1 MRAARILV
9 VDDDPWIQRRVAS
22 TLGQRGHQV
31 SLAGDA
37 QAALAVATKLRPD
50 LIVTVASLPTIDGWP
65 WWQRLRASPAAADTP
80 ILFLRSVLDATTEI
94 EGLGPRDANLRKPF
108 RVEDLEQA
116 VVQALG
122 DTLVGPTTNAP
133 HAAQPAPPAR
143 PHRAVDPTKPSAGFR
158 PLSAL
163 RGELDQVSLSSVL
176 TILEMERKTGLLLV
190 ERSPAVARIY
200 LRRGRVIRAQIEEPA
215 LSGTAAVYEILGWT
229 AGAFDLLACDVGGV
243 DDVQTSTTFLL
254 MEGARRADEARET
267 ERIAAGS
274 AAGTEHGKL

>member
-37 QAALAVATKLRPD
+37 QAALAVAAKLRPD
-50 LIVTVASLPTIDGWP
+50 LIVTAASLPTIDGWP
-65 WWQRLRASPAAADTP
+65 WWQRLRASPAEVETP
-80 ILFLRSVLDATTEI
+80 ILFMRSVLDTTTEI
-94 EGLGPRDANLRKPF
+94 EGLGPRDRNLRKPF

-116 VVQALG
+116 VVLALG

-133 HAAQPAPPAR
+133 HAAEPAPLAR
-143 PHRAVDPTKPSAGFR
+143 PPRAVDPTKPSAGFR

-190 ERSPAVARIY
+190 ERSPTVARIY
-200 LRRGRVIRAQIEEPA
+200 LRKGRVIRAQIEEPG
-215 LSGTAAVYEILGWT
+215 LSGAAAVYEILGWT
-229 AGAFDLLACDVGGV
+229 VGAFDFLACDVGGV

-254 MEGARRADEARET
+254 MEGARRADEARER
-267 ERIAAGS
+267 ERTAEGAATATG
-274 AAGTEHGKL
+274 HGKL